1 MAKKCQQTQKGFYG
15 CIEKLLC
22 LYTAVAVDVSKLF
35 ENRIFTLMGYNFN
48 ACSRFVAE
56 VCFKEVRS
64 K

>member
-35 ENRIFTLMGYNFN
+35 ENRI
-48 ACSRFVAE
+48 SH
-56 VCFKEVRS
+56 
-64 K
+64 